1 MNRSTAQTKNELL
14 KLSGPKPFFWWIV
27 AGIFIAAAL
36 IVWFSP
42 AEQTLGRGIRAVY
55 VHVGLTWAGTAVFVI
70 TAVLG
75 ALVLFTSSRWLHD
88 WMRPAGWVATGIYAG
103 GVGMSMVASKV
114 NWGAVFLQE
123 PRMAAAINVLGIALL
138 IQFGANW
145 FPWMRLRGLL
155 HIIFLGLLYWLT
167 FQAPLV
173 LHPRDAISTSS
184 STSIRTTFTA
194 LFVLFLTAGLIFIW
208 QLRQNLGYGQVDS

>member
-1 MNRSTAQTKNELL
+1 MNRSEIQASKRFL
-14 KLSGPKPFFWWIV
+14 KLTDRLPPVGWVLIGIV
-27 AGIFIAAAL
+27 VLSAL
-36 IVWFSP
+36 IVWVSP
-42 AEQTLGRGIRAVY
+42 DEQTLGAGIRAVY

-75 ALVLFTSSRWLHD
+75 ALVLLTGSWRLHD
-88 WMRPAGWVATGIYAG
+88 WMRPAGWVATLVYAG

-123 PRMAAAINVLGIALL
+123 PRMAAAINALGIALL
-138 IQFGANW
+138 IQIAANW
-145 FPWMRLRGLL
+145 FPWVRLRGLL
-155 HIIFLGLLYWLT
+155 HIVFLGLLYWLT

-184 STSIRTTFTA
+184 SFGIRATFVA
-194 LFVLFLTAGLIFIW
+194 LFGLFLAAALMIIW
-208 QLRQNLGYGQVDS
+208 HLRRRPTPSV